1 MLNIIIADAELELV
15 PKELWSFPDALSYS
29 RRRSKKLSEVLLD
42 SNYMHRAIESVFPG
56 ESTRRGRPD
65 IIHTL
70 LLSSQESILNKAGM
84 LRVFIHTRENK
95 VIIVHWQTRI
105 PRSFN
110 RFAGLVEDLFYKRKI
125 QNDGLVLLE
134 MIDSTIKDFVTS
146 RGFKNVRI
154 FSPDDKISSVSDAVG
169 SQDETTL
176 IIGGFSE
183 GTFRSDLDGLGD
195 RYSIYPEELTIW
207 TVAMEAICTYERI
220 HRIIT

>member
-15 PKELWSFPDALSYS
+15 PKELWSFPDAISYS

-70 LLSSQESILNKAGM
+70 LLSCQESILNKVGM

-95 VIIVHWQTRI
+95 VIIVNWLTRI

-110 RFAGLVEDLFYKRKI
+110 RFVGLIEDLYDKRKI
-125 QNDGLVLLE
+125 QNSDFVLLE
-134 MIDSTIKDFVTS
+134 MLDLTIKELVS
-146 RGFKNVRI
+146 SKGLKNVRI
-154 FSPDDKISSVSDAVG
+154 LSPDEKVSSISDAVG
-169 SQDETTL
+169 TNDETTL

-183 GTFRSDLDGLGD
+183 GKFRSDIEGLGEK
-195 RYSIYPEELTIW
+195 YSIYPEELTIW
-207 TVAMEAICTYERI
+207 TVAMEAICTYERQ
-220 HRIIT
+220 HAIIT

>member
-70 LLSSQESILNKAGM
+70 LLTCQESILNKVGM

-95 VIIVHWQTRI
+95 VIIVNWQTRI

-110 RFAGLVEDLFYKRKI
+110 RFAGLIEDLFDKKKI
-125 QNDGLVLLE
+125 QNNGLILLE
-134 MIDSTIKDFVTS
+134 MIDSTIREFISSK
-146 RGFKNVRI
+146 GFRNVRI
-154 FSPDDKISSVSDAVG
+154 FAPDQKLRSLSDAIG
-169 SQDETTL
+169 IEDETTL

-183 GTFRSDLDGLGD
+183 GKFRSDLDGLGEK
-195 RYSIYPEELTIW
+195 YSIYPEELTIW
-207 TVAMEAICTYERI
+207 TVAMEAICTYERL
-220 HRIIT
+220 HSVVT

>member
-15 PKELWSFPDALSYS
+15 PKELWSFPDAVSYS
-29 RRRSKKLSEVLLD
+29 KRRTKKLSEVLLD

-70 LLSSQESILNKAGM
+70 LLSCQESILNKAGM
-84 LRVFIHTRENK
+84 LRIFVHTRDNK
-95 VIIVHWQTRI
+95 VIIVNWQTRI

-110 RFAGLVEDLFYKRKI
+110 RFAGLIEDLFNKKII
-125 QNDGLVLLE
+125 QNNDLILLE
-134 MIDSTIKDFVTS
+134 MIDSTIREFIAS
-146 RGFKNVRI
+146 RGLRNIRI
-154 FSPDDKISSVSDAVG
+154 FSPDDRISSISDAVG

-183 GTFRSDLDGLGD
+183 GKFRSNLNGLGN

-207 TVAMEAICTYERI
+207 TVAMEAICTYERL
-220 HRIIT
+220 HKVVT

>member
-1 MLNIIIADAELELV
+1 MLNIIIVDAELELV
-15 PKELWSFPDALSYS
+15 PKELWSFPDAVSYS
-29 RRRSKKLSEVLLD
+29 KRRSKKLSEVLLD

-70 LLSSQESILNKAGM
+70 LLSCQESILNKAGM
-84 LRVFIHTRENK
+84 LRVFIHTRDNK
-95 VIIVHWQTRI
+95 VIIINWQTRI

-110 RFAGLVEDLFYKRKI
+110 RFAGLIEDLFNKKKI
-125 QNDGLVLLE
+125 QNNDVILLE
-134 MIDSTIKDFVTS
+134 MIDSTISEFVAS
-146 RGFKNVRI
+146 RGFKNIRI
-154 FSPDDKISSVSDAVG
+154 FSPDDRISSISDAVG

-183 GTFRSDLDGLGD
+183 GKFRSDLDGLGD

-207 TVAMEAICTYERI
+207 TVAMEAICTYERL
-220 HRIIT
+220 HNVVK